1 MSMIYRR
8 LGTLMLVIGPVTTL
22 AISPFSNFDP
32 INLVKLLF
40 VTSFAFAMCALFLF
54 KPRETISRLSKWI
67 WIAASAFLVWML
79 IVVLV
84 SDAPINQQ
92 MWGVFG
98 RNTGLLTYA
107 SLLLI
112 LLGTAMVQEQRTY
125 HKLVDVLVLTG
136 VPTTLYALVQL
147 AGKDPIGWSERAA
160 FATLGNI
167 NFSSAF
173 FGLVALSAFTLSL
186 GRSVKFW
193 ARLLLWALAGIDL
206 MIILATGSIQGFMIF
221 LAGVGVVGFVFVLK
235 TNSLRWVRVPYLLLG
250 LGGFTL
256 SVLALMNIGPLAR
269 FIFQNSILFR
279 YDYWYAGWI
288 MSLKNP
294 LFGVG
299 LDSYG
304 DWYRELRGP
313 TATLRTGPDRI
324 TNTAHN
330 IYLDLSASGGFPLLL
345 AFGILLAFAAR
356 ASYLVLRRSTSFSTY
371 FTALLA
377 CWIAYLVQAAVSINQ
392 IGVGIWGWLFT
403 GAIIG
408 YEYSTRETA
417 SHNSKDLKKS
427 KKSVPTPIPAR
438 ASLLM
443 ILGFAVGLILSFVP
457 YQADTKFKSA
467 LETDSAVDLESSAK
481 LLGATAYHFELAL
494 DRAIK
499 RGDEAESAR
508 LAREILDRYP
518 RSFMAWRVVQV
529 LNSTSPEEREKAY
542 LRLKDLDPYNPT
554 IQRVG

>member
-1 MSMIYRR
+1 MNAIFRR
-8 LGTLMLVIGPVTTL
+8 LGTLMLAIGPLTTL

-40 VTSFAFAMCALFLF
+40 VTSFAFAIAALFLF
-54 KPRETISRLSKWI
+54 SPKETFVRLNKWI
-67 WIAASAFLVWML
+67 WFAAGGLLLWMSLAFLL
-79 IVVLV
+79 
-84 SDAPINQQ
+84 SDSPVNQQ
-92 MWGVFG
+92 IWGVFG

-112 LLGTAMVQEQRTY
+112 LLGTAMVQDQRSY

-136 VPTTLYALVQL
+136 VPTTIYALIQL
-147 AGKDPIGWSERAA
+147 AGRDPIMWSEKAA

-186 GRSVKFW
+186 GKSMQLW
-193 ARLLLWALAGIDL
+193 ARLLLLALAAIDL

-221 LAGVGVVGFVFVLK
+221 VAGIGVVGFVFILK
-235 TNSLRWVRVPYLLLG
+235 TTSLKWARIPYLLLG
-250 LGGFTL
+250 VAGFAL
-256 SVLALMNIGPLAR
+256 SALALMNIGPLAR

-279 YDYWYAGWI
+279 YDYWYAGWV
-288 MSLKNP
+288 MSLKHP
-294 LFGVG
+294 FFGVG

-304 DWYRELRGP
+304 DWYRELRGS

-330 IYLDLSASGGFPLLL
+330 IYLDLSASGGFPVLL
-345 AFGILLAFAAR
+345 AFGALLFFAAR
-356 ASYLVLRRSTSFSTY
+356 SSFLVLRRSSSFNPY
-371 FTALLA
+371 FTALLV
-377 CWIAYLVQAAVSINQ
+377 CWVAYLVQAAVSINQ
-392 IGVGIWGWLFT
+392 IGVGIWGWLLT

-408 YEYSTRETA
+408 YEYSTREMA
-417 SHNSKDLKKS
+417 SSAPRDSKRT
-427 KKSVPTPIPAR
+427 KKSVPTPIPAK

-443 ILGFAVGLILSFVP
+443 ILGFAVGFTLSFVP

-481 LLGATAYHFELAL
+481 LLGATAYHFELTL

-508 LAREILDRYP
+508 LAHEILDRYP

-529 LNSTSPEEREKAY
+529 LVSTPPDERERAF
-542 LRLKDLDPYNPT
+542 LRLKELDPFNPT

>member
-1 MSMIYRR
+1 MIYKR
-8 LGTLMLVIGPVTTL
+8 LGTFMLAIGPITTL

-32 INLVKLLF
+32 INLVKLMF
-40 VTSFAFAMCALFLF
+40 VTSFAFAMAALFLF
-54 KPRETISRLSKWI
+54 KPRETFVRLDRWI
-67 WIAASAFLVWML
+67 WFAASALLFWMILVIL
-79 IVVLV
+79 L
-84 SDAPINQQ
+84 SDAPLNQQ
-92 MWGVFG
+92 IWGVFG

-112 LLGTAMVQEQRTY
+112 LLGTATVQDQKSY

-136 VPTTLYALVQL
+136 VPTTIYALIQL
-147 AGKDPIGWSERAA
+147 AGRDPIQWSEKAA

-186 GRSVKFW
+186 GKSLQLW
-193 ARLLLWALAGIDL
+193 ARLLLLGLAAIDL

-221 LAGVGVVGFVFVLK
+221 IAGIGVVGFVFILK
-235 TNSLRWVRVPYLLLG
+235 TSSLKWARIPYLALG
-250 LGGFTL
+250 ITGFTL
-256 SVLALMNIGPLAR
+256 AALALMNIGPLAR

-279 YDYWYAGWI
+279 YDYWYAGW
-288 MSLKNP
+288 MMTLKNP

-304 DWYRELRGP
+304 DWYRELRGS

-330 IYLDLSASGGFPLLL
+330 IYLDLSASGGFPVLF
-345 AFGILLAFAAR
+345 AFGTLLFFAAR
-356 ASYLVLRRSTSFSTY
+356 ASYLVLRRLATFNPY

-392 IGVGIWGWLFT
+392 IGVGIWGWLLT

-408 YEYSTRETA
+408 YEYSTREVMT
-417 SHNSKDLKKS
+417 STSKEPKKA
-427 KKSVPTPIPAR
+427 KKLAPTPIPAK

-443 ILGFAVGLILSFVP
+443 ILGFAVGFTLAFVP

-467 LETDSAVDLESSAK
+467 LENDSALELESSAK
-481 LLGATAYHFELAL
+481 RLGATAYHFELTL

-508 LAREILDRYP
+508 LAREILSKYP

-529 LNSTSPEEREKAY
+529 LTSTPSDERERAY
-542 LRLKDLDPYNPT
+542 LRLKEIDPFNPT